1 MIGNLILGLLVLAGG
16 CFMVFK
22 AEAFLNN
29 FGRLPFF
36 ENHLASSGGSRLGYK
51 LIGIILM
58 VIGFM
63 IATGMIS
70 GFISWFI
77 SPVTQYSQP
86 LQQ

>member
-1 MIGNLILGLLVLAGG
+1 MIANLFLGLLVIGGG
-16 CFMVFK
+16 CLFVFK

-51 LIGIILM
+51 LVGIVFMI
-58 VIGFM
+58 IGFM

-70 GFISWFI
+70 GFISWFV
-77 SPVTQYSQP
+77 SPLTQYSQP
-86 LQQ
+86 LQ